1 MISYTIQGALSIT
14 FGLPLFLFSF
24 FIRGAHLDML
34 TRLVDRFIFTQS
46 LLTTAIVTACHIR
59 LGQTSHIFEVQFMYV
74 LMTNG
79 IISIAAP
86 IVTRI
91 FYPISESKVS
101 RSFQF
106 WSMVT
111 NEKKKLFN
119 TTQSGSQHLPLKKS
133 RCFVRLR
140 PLLPSHRGLLRTLSF
155 LLILSAIPL
164 IIYYLVEMINLMDN
178 AKISIASSC
187 PQNLMNDDASRAI
200 IIGVSSF
207 FIIMSLIIHTLI
219 FLQSTPRQPYISS
232 TILVPSF
239 LTALFLIMLHIYLS
253 VFLSRVWWSRSK
265 FGAAVGDA
273 FEDNEWGLGQILAI
287 FTWIPTLVDLAYFIW
302 TAIRRRKGQS
312 INPPLMFTPF
322 LV

>member
-34 TRLVDRFIFTQS
+34 TRLVDRFIFTLS
-46 LLTTAIVTACHIR
+46 LLMIAIVTACHIR
-59 LGQTSHIFEVQFMYV
+59 LGQTSHIFELQFMLV

-79 IISIAAP
+79 IISSAAP

-91 FYPISESKVS
+91 FYLISESKIGRVS
-101 RSFQF
+101 QS
-106 WSMVT
+106 WSIVT
-111 NEKKKLFN
+111 KEKKKLLN
-119 TTQSGSQHLPLKKS
+119 TIQSGSQHLPLKKS

-140 PLLPSHRGLLRTLSF
+140 LFLPSHRGLLRTLSI
-155 LLILSAIPL
+155 LLILFAIPL
-164 IIYYLVEMINLMDN
+164 VIYYLVEMISLTDN
-178 AKISIASSC
+178 AKIRIASSC
-187 PQNLMNDDASRAI
+187 PQNFMHDDASRAI
-200 IIGVSSF
+200 TIGVVSF
-207 FIIMSLIIHTLI
+207 FMIMSLIILTLI
-219 FLQSTPRQPYISS
+219 YLQSEPRQPYISS
-232 TILVPSF
+232 TILVISF
-239 LTALFLIMLHIYLS
+239 LTALFLIMIHLYLS
-253 VFLSRVWWSRSK
+253 VFLFLVWWSRSK

-287 FTWIPTLVDLAYFIW
+287 FTWIPTLVDLACFIW